1 MGFEDLKYDFPKMPE
16 EMRTMIEKEV
26 NRQVKIEQPKF
37 TNNKKTA
44 GKVLAAS
51 VAAVILLG
59 TTTFAGVSIY
69 RLQSRQ
75 VAEHGVNVKIA
86 DHTDQASGTD
96 AVSAEPV
103 KLEDIPDVT
112 MKVGYLPDGMVQTE
126 EGKYSYEEALNKGG
140 VSICFYRMDTG
151 DGQFDML
158 HEDVLSSEDI
168 SLNGNEGVYL
178 EYPQLYKD
186 EIMFNQRIY
195 VAFTDVHY
203 VMEMYAASDVEK
215 EEALKIAE
223 NITLLPVEESGSIAG
238 AKDQGLVRAWNW
250 SDYLESKKEQDK
262 LEESDDE
269 ALAAAYSS
277 TVAKEAMQHTH
288 AVGESFSVENKAAG
302 KNKGLTA
309 KVSRVQVS
317 DDLSLLEPSL
327 IDEDLKKETDGNGR
341 LRPATIQYIKEGGL
355 DALSEVVKS
364 REVAQKLVYVTVEY
378 TNTGSSELKDVL
390 FVGSLARI
398 VEDGAQMRM
407 SSGWSY
413 EEPSDA
419 DEWTYAANRG
429 LSSFSDMMYYDVRGG
444 ERNNNYIAAIQP
456 GETAAV
462 HMAWIVT
469 EEELDRLY
477 VSLDTY
483 SGAGEFT
490 DTALDMGYVDIR
502 Q

>member
-1 MGFEDLKYDFPKMPE
+1 M
-16 EMRTMIEKEV
+16 
-26 NRQVKIEQPKF
+26 
-37 TNNKKTA
+37 
-44 GKVLAAS
+44 
-51 VAAVILLG
+51 
-59 TTTFAGVSIY
+59 
-69 RLQSRQ
+69 
-75 VAEHGVNVKIA
+75 
-86 DHTDQASGTD
+86 
-96 AVSAEPV
+96 
-103 KLEDIPDVT
+103 
-112 MKVGYLPDGMVQTE
+112 
-126 EGKYSYEEALNKGG
+126 
-140 VSICFYRMDTG
+140 
-151 DGQFDML
+151 
-158 HEDVLSSEDI
+158 
-168 SLNGNEGVYL
+168 
-178 EYPQLYKD
+178 
-186 EIMFNQRIY
+186 
-195 VAFTDVHY
+195 
-203 VMEMYAASDVEK
+203 
-215 EEALKIAE
+215 
-223 NITLLPVEESGSIAG
+223 
-238 AKDQGLVRAWNW
+238 
-250 SDYLESKKEQDK
+250 
-262 LEESDDE
+262 
-269 ALAAAYSS
+269 
-277 TVAKEAMQHTH
+277 AKEAMQDTH

-302 KNKGLTA
+302 ENKGLTA

-483 SGAGEFT
+483 GGAGEFT